1 MVLSVD
7 KNFLFIH
14 IPKTGGSSL
23 EEVLFQYKSFE
34 YHEVTHAISLQ
45 YKDYLDDDFFFSL
58 HKFAFIRNP
67 WDLQVSCWRYYIR
80 QQGVDMSFD
89 EFIRWK
95 FTGSIIHMIDRLPKN
110 EESSIDRLK
119 RAFYVHRIPQT
130 HYLIN
135 EKGEYLVDY
144 IASFEKLNFHY
155 EHLVD
160 HLNLEKNYIPKV
172 NVSSY
177 QDEDRDYRKLYT
189 EETKEIVR
197 SRFNL
202 DILMYGYQFEEDGP
216 IEEKI
221 GDVREKNNTIQKRG
235 YEIPTDFYFSFGD
248 IPYGFYDIKSRFT
261 DETSK
266 SEKLLE
272 FERDKANRRIWTL
285 NQNIGVIAEY
295 IENIM
300 EELSENSEDVY
311 LYKKYLK
318 EIQDLREKEIIY
330 IIEIRKIEKALAN
343 R

>member
-1 MVLSVD
+1 MVLSTD
-7 KNFLFIH
+7 PPFLFIH
-14 IPKTGGSSL
+14 IPKTAGSSIEDSL
-23 EEVLFQYKSFE
+23 HSYTEFL
-34 YHEVTHAISLQ
+34 YHELTHALSVQYRDWLEPIFFESL
-45 YKDYLDDDFFFSL
+45 F
-58 HKFAFIRNP
+58 KFAFVRNP

-119 RAFYVHRIPQT
+119 SAFYVHRIPQT

-144 IASFEKLNFHY
+144 IASFEKLHFHY

-160 HLNLEKNYIPKV
+160 HLHLEKNYIPKV

-202 DILMYGYQFEEDGP
+202 DILMYGYQFEQDGP

-248 IPYGFYDIKSRFT
+248 IPYGFHNIKSRFT
-261 DETSK
+261 DEKLKLEK
-266 SEKLLE
+266 SME
-272 FERDKANRRIWTL
+272 FELDKAHRRIRTL
-285 NQNIGVIAEY
+285 NQNIRVIAEY